1 MSEIKNV
8 LFVCAGNTCRSPFA
22 EYFAKWL
29 KQNKYKEQLKNMQFD
44 SAGIYH
50 YYETPQAGTVA
61 YLKIKGIDISDF
73 RAKKVTEEL
82 LEKQDLI
89 LTFEKKHHSD
99 KLLRKFKHLK
109 DLDKKV
115 HLLLEFVGET
125 ENLEIPDPFHF
136 EEKEYQETL
145 KKIEEAVIKAI
156 EKVIEINGKSK
167 NLDE

>member
-1 MSEIKNV
+1 MTEIKNV

-29 KQNKYKEQLKNMQFD
+29 KQNKYKEQLKNVQFD

-50 YYETPQAGTVA
+50 YYDTPQPGTVA
-61 YLKIKGIDISDF
+61 YLANKGIDVSDF
-73 RAKKVTEEL
+73 QAKKVTEEL
-82 LEKQDLI
+82 LDKQDLI

-109 DLDKKV
+109 DLNKKV
-115 HLLLEFVGET
+115 HLLLEFIGET
-125 ENLEIPDPFHF
+125 ENLEILDPFHY

-145 KKIEEAVIKAI
+145 KKIEKAVIKAI
-156 EKVIEINGKSK
+156 EKIIQINEKP
-167 NLDE
+167 